1 MPASQAGRR
10 GFDPRLPLQNQQ
22 VNGPQNLHSARRVAL
37 LWGPEA
43 LSVEESRN
51 SAEPGNIVMIEIGS
65 SDLTEIFS
73 AFGQVALAA
82 EKVAS
87 ITARARVSCLSG
99 SGR

>member
-1 MPASQAGRR
+1 
-10 GFDPRLPLQNQQ
+10 
-22 VNGPQNLHSARRVAL
+22 
-37 LWGPEA
+37 